1 MTSPKDSPSAF
12 NWRCAFG
19 LHPWAKWSALTAERY
34 TVQTGGGLD
43 AYIPLD
49 KPYKVTIFE
58 QTRTC
63 PTCGRTQR
71 KAKSA

>member
-1 MTSPKDSPSAF
+1 MSAF

-19 LHPWAKWSALTAERY
+19 LHPWEKWGTFTAARY

-43 AYIPLD
+43 ANVPLD
-49 KPYKVTIFE
+49 RPYKITIFE

-63 PTCGRTQR
+63 PACGRTQR
-71 KAKSA
+71 KVTHA